1 MFARRHEVNL
11 LDLKNQPFGGR
22 AEEIL
27 GAEAFA
33 KAKREITS
41 WPGYALTPLV
51 PLAGMA
57 GAFSHV
63 LKQAAEL

>member
-1 MFARRHEVNL
+1 MTKLPVFAGRHEVNL

-33 KAKREITS
+33 KAKRETTS
-41 WPGYALTPLV
+41 WPGYAPTPMVLI
-51 PLAGMA
+51 AGMA

-63 LKQAAEL
+63 L